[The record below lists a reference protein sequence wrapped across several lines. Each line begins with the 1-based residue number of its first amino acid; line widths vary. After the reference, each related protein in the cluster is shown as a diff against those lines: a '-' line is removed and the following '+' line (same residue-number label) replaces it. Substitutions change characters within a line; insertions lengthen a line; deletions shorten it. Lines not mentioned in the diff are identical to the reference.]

1 MDQRRLEQMDLD
13 AKAQLTRLQSLLTLP
28 RETIP
33 RLTPQVV
40 RSVLR
45 GAGDRLGL
53 EFIEIEGVTPIFL
66 LLPQDE
72 GGTQTTL
79 FQTWHSES
87 LPTSPGSV
95 EGAERLALGAALAA
109 MEAVMGLGGRGE
121 GASPRLALVVAP
133 AATSGSQ
140 TLDAAL
146 REHRGRIEAGA
157 VAWIRIAAKAPR
169 RRRVFLG
176 ARGRMVVGIRG
187 GDGNP
192 YRARDQVVAELAEE
206 AYGPRPLDFELIRK
220 ISEQP
225 ESNEFLREAAGP
237 ISGEGEE
244 WIRSALFQPRGDVVV
259 PPGAHPERPRAWI
272 SLEIAEAMEP
282 ETIVGRLAELTGGQA
297 DLVERF
303 PWDRSNIHHPV
314 TQAIIALA
322 KSRSE
327 GPEIWPSSPWPTPSG
342 LFTRALGIGVAEWAI
357 PLPPGS
363 AFRIPKTEEFEA
375 IASEAAELL
384 LQTLG

>member
-1 MDQRRLEQMDLD
+1 MDRSRLEQIDLG

-33 RLTPQVV
+33 RLTPQIA

-53 EFIEIEGVTPIFL
+53 ECIEIEGVTPIFL
-66 LLPQDE
+66 LLPRGE
-72 GGTQTTL
+72 GATQTTL

-95 EGAERLALGAALAA
+95 EGAERLALGAALTA
-109 MEAVMGLGGRGE
+109 MEAVMGLGGGGAE
-121 GASPRLALVVAP
+121 GSPRLSLVVAP

-192 YRARDQVVAELAEE
+192 YRARDQVVAELSEE

-225 ESNEFLREAAGP
+225 EANEFLREAVSP
-237 ISGEGEE
+237 IAGEGEE

-259 PPGAHPERPRAWI
+259 PPVAHPERPRAWI

-303 PWDRSNIHHPV
+303 PWDRSNIHHPA
-314 TQAIIALA
+314 TQATIALA

-327 GPEIWPSSPWPTPSG
+327 GPDIWPSSPWPTPSG
-342 LFTRALGIGVAEWAI
+342 LFTRALGTGVAEWAI
-357 PLPPGS
+357 PLPPGT

-375 IASEAAELL
+375 IAFEAAELL